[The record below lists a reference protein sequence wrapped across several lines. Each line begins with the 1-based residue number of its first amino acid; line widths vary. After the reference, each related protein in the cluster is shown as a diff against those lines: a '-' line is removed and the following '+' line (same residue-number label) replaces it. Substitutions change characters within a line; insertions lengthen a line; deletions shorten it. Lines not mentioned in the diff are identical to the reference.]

1 MRVTGQSPG
10 TLAVSPPVVKSEN
23 FISHDV
29 MIRCRGNWQGDRP
42 GPSLAP
48 RVRTGKISGFFRASG
63 SDLAHTGK
71 HAPSAWSNRDMSTQ
85 KPAMSRRR
93 QRTFRA
99 RFERLE
105 DRSLLSSLTPAQ
117 VRHAYGVDAIVF
129 SAGGQTVKGTGA
141 GQTIA
146 VIVADHNPY
155 LSAEVHAFDAA
166 NGLPDPVLTQV
177 NLAGGQIDDGWAQEE
192 ALDVEWA
199 HAIAPGASF
208 LVVEAAS
215 DRVSDLM
222 VGRELR
228 PPVARRVRRVDE
240 LGGRGVPGPGQ
251 LRPLLHHA
259 GRPQRGHL
267 RDRQR
272 GLGRRVRSG
281 VAGVVP
287 ERRGGRRN
295 LTPRGR
301 RWQRAVARWPGPTA
315 EAVLSRVVSR
325 PAYQAFVQRSGKRT
339 TPDICDGGRSRHG
352 RCRLH
357 DRPVN
362 RPGLLAS
369 PVGGTSLSA
378 QLFGGLVAIAN
389 QGRALRGAGTL
400 DGPSETLPALYALP
414 SSAYRDVTRGWTG
427 FRASP
432 GYDLATGRGTPTA
445 ALVTDLANGSI
456 PANFGARPART
467 NSHRKPVKSVVRR
480 RDHSASDHRAGAE
493 RVPLAEP
500 SRSFGAPWA
509 LASPRMRSPLSE
521 NPRAGHSSRRR

>member
-1 MRVTGQSPG
+1 
-10 TLAVSPPVVKSEN
+10 
-23 FISHDV
+23 
-29 MIRCRGNWQGDRP
+29 
-42 GPSLAP
+42 
-48 RVRTGKISGFFRASG
+48 
-63 SDLAHTGK
+63 
-71 HAPSAWSNRDMSTQ
+71 
-85 KPAMSRRR
+85 MSRRR

-99 RFERLE
+99 LLERLE

-215 DRVSDLM
+215 DQVSDLM
-222 VGRELR
+222 SAVN
-228 PPVARRVRRVDE
+228 VARQSPGVAVVSMSWGGAEFRGQANYDAIFTTPAGHNGVTFVTASGDSGGKYGAEWPASSPNVVAVGGTSLRVDAAGNVLSE
-240 LGGRGVPGPGQ
+240 VAWSDSGGGV
-251 LRPLLHHA
+251 
-259 GRPQRGHL
+259 
-267 RDRQR
+267 
-272 GLGRRVRSG
+272 
-281 VAGVVP
+281 
-287 ERRGGRRN
+287 
-295 LTPRGR
+295 
-301 RWQRAVARWPGPTA
+301 
-315 EAVLSRVVSR
+315 SRVVSR
-325 PAYQAFVQRSGKRT
+325 PAYQAFVQRTGRRT
-339 TPDICDGGRSRHG
+339 TPDVAMVADPNTGVAVYTIAPSTGQGFWQV
-352 RCRLH
+352 L
-357 DRPVN
+357 
-362 RPGLLAS
+362 
-369 PVGGTSLSA
+369 GGTSLSA
-378 QLFGGLVAIAN
+378 QLFGGLVAIAD

-400 DGPSETLPALYALP
+400 DGPSQTLPGLYSLP
-414 SSAYRDVTRGWTG
+414 SSAYRDVTQGWTG

-467 NSHRKPVKSVVRR
+467 NPHRRPVKSVVRR
-480 RDHSASDHRAGAE
+480 RDLSASEHRAKE
-493 RVPLAEP
+493 VRVPLVVP

-509 LASPRMRSPLSE
+509 LASPRMTSSLSE